1 MHGRKDQKHKN
12 ETGNAVSGELTSS
25 QDATEACSTD
35 TGIHFARFTVTA
47 EESRAF
53 DLVSQRDFN
62 LRFPLVKFDYAG
74 DADDLPL
81 EHGDPLVSLHFR
93 PNCNEPGERLIG
105 VSRPKLIHAVPSG
118 LTVTETTR
126 PRTSTLLPTY

>member
-1 MHGRKDQKHKN
+1 VVPAIHIVRVALKTPISLAILGMLRSDSSTN
-12 ETGNAVSGELTSS
+12 LVISLVSATSS
-25 QDATEACSTD
+25 NSFETVFPVSLACFDLCVLASVATEACSTD

-81 EHGDPLVSLHFR
+81 EHGDPLVSRHF
-93 PNCNEPGERLIG
+93 
-105 VSRPKLIHAVPSG
+105 
-118 LTVTETTR
+118 
-126 PRTSTLLPTY
+126 